1 MQFNRKQG
9 KNLNRQFIK
18 EDIKV
23 STKQIEGAEHQVKV
37 KKATTRCLYSFTEMT
52 KIKKP

>member
-37 KKATTRCLYSFTEMT
+37 NESHNKMPLFIHRND
-52 KIKKP
+52 